1 MLRCIEDLFHQGQFF
16 KFLSPFLLRRN
27 IESIRGRRTL
37 YPYTEYPSGKE
48 YQTKTEFS
56 YP

>member
-1 MLRCIEDLFHQGQFF
+1 MLRSVEDLFHQGQFF
-16 KFLSPFLLRRN
+16 KFLFPLLLRRN
-27 IESIRGRRTL
+27 IESIRGRCTL
-37 YPYTEYPSGKE
+37 YPYTGKE